1 MKKQAP
7 KKEFIYAPNRNMYS
21 KEDNHLFIEINEID
35 SCYIDKTTFAIQIT
49 ADNHS
54 IAVYFDGK
62 ELLNCLNKRVIL
74 ELKENLIN
82 EINNL

>member
-54 IAVYFDGK
+54 IAFYFDAK
-62 ELLNCLNKRVIL
+62 ELLNCLNKLTIL
-74 ELKENLIN
+74 QLKENLKEQID
-82 EINNL
+82 NL